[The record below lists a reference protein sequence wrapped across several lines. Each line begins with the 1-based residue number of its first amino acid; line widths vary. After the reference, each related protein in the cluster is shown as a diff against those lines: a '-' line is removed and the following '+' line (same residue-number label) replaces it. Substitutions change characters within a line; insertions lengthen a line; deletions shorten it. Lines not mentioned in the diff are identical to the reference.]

1 MDAGNR
7 LRVRASGPFS
17 GLLRPPSD
25 KSLTHRA
32 YLLAALAESPGSRID
47 AIHTEGPG
55 AVNPIPIPQLSESVI
70 VDPLRGQDCESTR
83 ACLAALGVPS
93 YEVLER
99 EIRVEGGR
107 TFADDPVTLDCGNS
121 GTTMRLLC
129 GVLAGI
135 PGVKATL
142 IGDASLSRRP
152 MGRVVEPL
160 RQMGAQI
167 EGDRAPVQLVGQ
179 ELTGI
184 EYISPVASAQV
195 KSCVLLAGLRAQG
208 ETWVTEPALSRDHTE
223 TMLQALGVELMFRGD
238 LTVGLKG
245 GQTWRPFD
253 FKVPADI
260 SSAAFTMVAAALR
273 PGSKVTATHV
283 GINPTRTGIL
293 QVLAQCGVEVE
304 VKPRRRELG
313 EMIADLTVTGPER
326 LNPFRIHGS
335 LVPRLIDEIPVLAVL
350 ATQAHGTSVIQDAR
364 ELRVKETDRIAVVSE
379 ALRRMGAQVETFDD
393 GMAITGPTPLTG
405 ASVDSAGDHR
415 IGMSFTIAG
424 LIAKGETEILN
435 ADHIATSYPDFV
447 RHIRRI
453 GGDIDEA

>member
-7 LRVRASGPFS
+7 LRVRASGPFT
-17 GLLRPPSD
+17 GILRPPSD

-47 AIHTEGPG
+47 AYHTEGPG
-55 AVNPIPIPQLSESVI
+55 AVNPIPIPQMSESVI
-70 VDPLRGQDCESTR
+70 LDPLRGQDCESTR

-93 YEVLER
+93 FPVLER
-99 EIRVEGGR
+99 EIRMEGGR
-107 TFADDPVTLDCGNS
+107 AFIDEAVILDCGNS

-129 GVLAGI
+129 GILAGI

-152 MGRVVEPL
+152 MGRVVDPL
-160 RQMGAQI
+160 RQMGAAIQ
-167 EGDRAPVQLVGQ
+167 GDRAPVGVMGQ

-184 EYISPVASAQV
+184 EYHSPVASAQV
-195 KSCVLLAGLRAQG
+195 KSCVLLAGLRARG
-208 ETWVTEPALSRDHTE
+208 ETWVSEPALSRNHTE
-223 TMLQALGVELMFRGD
+223 TMLLALGVQLMSRGE
-238 LTVGLKG
+238 LTVGVKG

-260 SSAAFTMVAAALR
+260 SSAAFPLVAAALR
-273 PGSKVTATHV
+273 PASKVTATQV
-283 GINPTRTGIL
+283 GINPTRTGL
-293 QVLAQCGVEVE
+293 LDVLKQCGVEVE

-313 EMIADLTVTGPER
+313 ELIADLTVTGPER
-326 LNPFRIHGS
+326 LSPFHIQGS

-364 ELRVKETDRIAVVSE
+364 ELRVKETDRIAMVSE

-393 GMAITGPTPLTG
+393 GMAITGPTPL
-405 ASVDSAGDHR
+405 AAAQVDSAGDHR

-453 GGDIDEA
+453 GGDIDEC